1 MKVLQLGPYPPPNG
15 GVQTH
20 IADLV
25 DFLRQRGVTCDVMN
39 LNRFRRA
46 SANGIF
52 YPSNSVEVLAHLL
65 SHRYDVIHLHI
76 GGRIFLRQLGLA
88 IACSALP
95 KTHSVLTFHSGGYPS
110 SEEGHSAHPR
120 TLRAFALRRFDR
132 IIAVNAEIATFFER
146 LGVRPDRIRLI
157 SPHSPP
163 SVISGSELPATLEE
177 FLRGHQ
183 PLLITVGLLEPEY
196 DLALQIEA
204 MKRVRE
210 KWPNAGLLI
219 AGSGSLHE
227 TMRQQIDSQPYGQ
240 HILLYGDLPHAATLQ
255 AIKRAD
261 LMLRTTWYD
270 GDALSVREALHF
282 GLPVIATDNG
292 MRPKGV
298 RLIPA
303 RDINALLG
311 AISEALQFPR
321 TAEGQPTP
329 LTVDQSNLRA
339 VFDLYRELTA

>member
-20 IADLV
+20 IAALV
-25 DFLRQRGVTCDVMN
+25 EFLRQNGVTCDVMN
-39 LNRFRRA
+39 LTRFRRP

-65 SHRYDVIHLHI
+65 SHGYDVIHLHI

-88 IACSALP
+88 IACSGLP

-110 SEEGHSAHPR
+110 SDEGRSAHPR

-132 IIAVNAEIATFFER
+132 IIAVNAEIATFFAR

-157 SPHSPP
+157 SPHAPP
-163 SVISGSELPATLEE
+163 ARVGAPAELPPAVEK
-177 FLRGHQ
+177 FFVDHQ

-204 MKRVRE
+204 MKFVRE
-210 KWPNAGLLI
+210 KWPKAGLLI

-227 TMRQQIDSQPYGQ
+227 ALRRQIDQQTYAE
-240 HILLYGDLPHAATLQ
+240 HILLFGDLPHAATLE
-255 AIKRAD
+255 AITRAD

-292 MRPKGV
+292 MRPAGV
-298 RLIPA
+298 QLIPS
-303 RDINALLG
+303 RDLGKLLA
-311 AISEALQFPR
+311 AIEEALAKPATNR
-321 TAEGQPTP
+321 ELPAAADT
-329 LTVDQSNLRA
+329 SNLAA
-339 VFDLYRELTA
+339 VLDLYKELKR